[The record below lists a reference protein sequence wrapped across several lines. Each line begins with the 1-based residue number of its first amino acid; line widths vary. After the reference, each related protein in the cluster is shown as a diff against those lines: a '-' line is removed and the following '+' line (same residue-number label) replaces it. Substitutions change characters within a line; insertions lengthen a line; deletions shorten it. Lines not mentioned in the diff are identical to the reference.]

1 MKIGLERVLIAAAIG
16 LLLIAVAGSVR
27 GQAPG
32 MVTQKAMISV
42 EFDDGFKSAY
52 DNGYPYF
59 DTAKMPVTSCII
71 TGRLNTPGYLSY
83 SELRN
88 LDQVRHYEI
97 CAHTITHRDLS
108 TLDGATQQSEIQGS
122 KIFLET
128 LLGHPVTQFAYP
140 FGNHNNVTVG
150 TTMLA
155 GFQSAGTVYGTLDT
169 STWPVRYNDG
179 ANSGTNPFV
188 LPRFPM
194 TSTTT
199 SNFAHSLV
207 DYSISHQKWIVFLFH
222 RVDELGA
229 DISVTHEFIQDLI
242 AYIQSKGAAVTIITR
257 SQGIAALGLDQLQR

>member
-1 MKIGLERVLIAAAIG
+1 MKIVLERILITAAIILQLVALAG
-16 LLLIAVAGSVR
+16 LVR
-27 GQAPG
+27 GQAPAP
-32 MVTQKAMISV
+32 VTQKAMISV
-42 EFDDGFKSAY
+42 EFDDGFQSAY

-59 DTAKMPVTSCII
+59 DAAKMPVTSCII

-97 CAHTITHRDLS
+97 CAHTVTHRDLS
-108 TLDGATQQSEIQGS
+108 TLDAATQQSEIQGS
-122 KIFLET
+122 KTFLET

-150 TTMLA
+150 STILA
-155 GFQSAGTVYGTLDT
+155 GFQSAGTVYGTLNT
-169 STWPVRYNDG
+169 PTWPVRYNDG
-179 ANSGTNPFV
+179 ANSGTNPFI

-199 SNFAHSLV
+199 SSFAHALV
-207 DYSISHQKWIVFLFH
+207 DYSVNHQKWIVFLFH
-222 RVDELGA
+222 RVDETGA

-242 AYIQSKGAAVTIITR
+242 AYIQSKRTAVTVVTR
-257 SQGIAALGLDQLQR
+257 SQGIATLGLDQLQR